1 MDSHHDDRA
10 PTCPNCDAPTHFAKS
25 IPGIG
30 ILPALHTY
38 QCQACH
44 EAVTI
49 EPGHRIAQLVIAPV
63 SRAELVEVEELAATD
78 RGDGGFGSTGR

>member
-1 MDSHHDDRA
+1 MDSHPDDRA

-30 ILPALHTY
+30 VLPALHTY

-49 EPGHRIAQLVIAPV
+49 ESPV
-63 SRAELVEVEELAATD
+63 QRAGAGKLADVPSAN
-78 RGDGGFGSTGR
+78 